1 MNRLP
6 LTYRIIQ
13 GAIGKRFVI
22 KHYKYGVIKTRY
34 PNMQNIVPSE
44 SQKKTR
50 RLFRLAVRYAKCI
63 YADPIRKEEKRRM
76 MRRPKRLFQA
86 LMKEWFRKRAER
98 SFWNQRRLQQWKSNV
113 EIDHPTLQSLLLNGG
128 NIYAIV
134 TNRKM
139 VTLLE

>member
-76 MRRPKRLFQA
+76 MRRPKRLFQT
-86 LMKEWFRKRAER
+86 LMKEWFKKRGER
-98 SFWNQRRLQQWKSNV
+98 NFWNQRRLTQWKNNLVIDQLTIVSLSLSN
-113 EIDHPTLQSLLLNGG
+113 HPINMKTL
-128 NIYAIV
+128 
-134 TNRKM
+134 
-139 VTLLE
+139 TLLE